1 MKQGLEIVITV
12 SDEQVSRIKLSDAS
26 KRIPL
31 LPMFKNKKQILM
43 CRSLLEDG
51 KPDPSTY
58 FYVTNWNVFH
68 TQLKDS
74 DSAYL
79 VPDITIKLKV
89 IAEDINKTDEELKN
103 FVEQLKAKSQSY
115 KARATLL
122 HKQWNAYGEKMQKA
136 FSAEELIQ
144 IMNVPVKQQ
153 HKCTHSLKDYVEEI
167 VVNRQKRFK
176 EKQKQREEECKAYCE
191 RLNAINKAEEF

>member
-1 MKQGLEIVITV
+1 MKQGLEIIITSKDELV
-12 SDEQVSRIKLSDAS
+12 SIIKLKDAL

-79 VPDITIKLKV
+79 VPETSIKLQV
-89 IAEDINKTDEELKN
+89 IVEDNNKTDEELKK
-103 FVEQLKAKSQSY
+103 FAEQLKATSRSY
-115 KARATLL
+115 KVRAILL
-122 HKQWNAYGEKMQKA
+122 HKQWNTYGEKMQKA
-136 FSAEELIQ
+136 FSADELIQ

-153 HKCTHSLKDYVEEI
+153 HKCTQSLKDYVEEI

-191 RLNAINKAEEF
+191 RLNAISKAEEF